1 MREPPPH
8 RRPYDSVLETIG
20 WTPLIRLHRV
30 VDGAR
35 TPLYGKAEMANPGGS
50 VKDRIGVRIIE
61 DAEERGRLRPG
72 GTIVEGTSGNT
83 GVGLALAAAVM
94 GYRCVFVIPD
104 KMSAEKV
111 RLLKGYGA
119 EVIVTPSAVEPED
132 PDYYGNVARRIA
144 AERPDAVLAD
154 QFFNPVN
161 PQAHYET
168 TGPEIWEQTEG
179 RVTHFVAS
187 AGTGGTITGVARFLK
202 EKDPSIQVIAGDPA
216 GSIFAHYFA
225 TGEKGPH
232 APYKVEGIGN
242 DKIPGTLDFEV
253 IDEVRT
259 VGDRESFLMARRLA
273 REEGIFAGGS
283 TGLNV
288 ALAAR
293 VAKEVNDPDACVVC
307 ILCDTGERYL
317 SKLYND
323 EWMREHQMLRPERVT
338 AEYLLSTKRV
348 PETEPLV
355 FVPPEA
361 TVRDALALLE
371 QHNVSQLP
379 VLADGRAEGSVTE
392 AALMSAAL
400 EDPAN
405 LDRPVGDLAG
415 GSFPIVDATME
426 IEALSRRLTRDVPA
440 VLVERGGA
448 IVGIL
453 TRYDLL
459 HHLMG
464 A

>member
-1 MREPPPH
+1 MTQPPPH

-20 WTPLIRLHRV
+20 WTPLIRLRRV

-35 TPLYGKAEMANPGGS
+35 TPLYGKAEQANPGGS
-50 VKDRIGVRIIE
+50 VKDRIGVKIIE
-61 DAEERGRLRPG
+61 EAEREGRLRPG
-72 GTIVEGTSGNT
+72 GTVVEGTSGNT
-83 GVGLALAAAVM
+83 GVGLALAAAVK

-119 EVIVTPSAVEPED
+119 EVIVTPSAVEPD
-132 PDYYGNVARRIA
+132 HPDYYGNVARRIA

-202 EKDPSIQVIAGDPA
+202 EKDPSIRVIAGDPA
-216 GSIFAHYFA
+216 GSIFARYFA

-242 DKIPGTLDFEV
+242 DKIPGTLDFEL
-253 IDEVRT
+253 IDEFRT
-259 VGDRESFLMARRLA
+259 VGDRESFLMARRVT
-273 REEGIFAGGS
+273 REEGMFVGGS

-288 ALAAR
+288 ALAVH
-293 VAKEVNDPDACVVC
+293 VAKEVDDPEACVVC

-317 SKLYND
+317 SKLYNE
-323 EWMREHQMLRPERVT
+323 EWMRENQMLRPERVT
-338 AEYLLSTKRV
+338 ADYLLGTKRV
-348 PETEPLV
+348 PGTEALV
-355 FVPPEA
+355 SVPPEA
-361 TVRDALALLE
+361 TVREALALIE
-371 QHNVSQLP
+371 AHNVSQLP
-379 VLADGRAEGSVTE
+379 VLSEGRPQGSVTE
-392 AALMSAAL
+392 ATLMSAAL
-400 EDPAN
+400 DDPDN
-405 LDRPVGDLAG
+405 LDRPVGELAG
-415 GSFPIVDATME
+415 GAFPVVDATVE
-426 IEALSRRLTRDVPA
+426 INALSRRLTRDVPA
-440 VLVERGGA
+440 VLVEDGGV
-448 IVGIL
+448 IIGIL

-464 A
+464 D

>member
-144 AERPDAVLAD
+144 AERPDA
-154 QFFNPVN
+154 FFNPVN

-371 QHNVSQLP
+371 QHSVSQLP